1 MNNKMIIPHD
11 FQERL
16 INEVLHSFIY
26 NDKVLMQAMTG
37 AGKTVIFSFLAR
49 HFVYEHKQKVVILC
63 HKEELVEQTIETL
76 KILGFQYVQAVYS
89 KTKRLN
95 KVCDVYVCM
104 VETIYNRLSS
114 GKFSFEN
121 VGLLIADEAHI
132 LIHNKNFDFF
142 SQSKILGV
150 TATPVH
156 TKRIKFYRCK
166 FCKSDYDTQEI
177 CCDFESD
184 EWTRPFK
191 FSEIYD
197 DIVVGPDPKVLFDV
211 GQLVPEI
218 TFNKRFADISRLKVD
233 NTGDFSKKSLSEA
246 YEGEEQLFNCLL
258 NYQELAAGKKTI
270 IYNSS
275 TRHNLLIYEKFKE
288 AGVNVKMYDSVN
300 SDSSDRD
307 SIVNWFKNNRD
318 AVLLNVGCF
327 TTGLDVRD
335 IEAVILNTST
345 ASLSLFLQMVGRGG
359 RSARNIFKENFILID
374 GGGNVDRFG
383 EWSSPRDWEGIFR
396 DGIGEERC
404 KRNDILDIL
413 DCESC
418 GMMYPK
424 TEPKCPNCGHIPT
437 KKPKQNTIVNKED
450 DTVLKPIREIP
461 PPNAKKII
469 DYTRMVGE
477 GKAFAFNILANRI
490 LDMFIFYRVSK
501 RVYESNKLNGK
512 LERKINSFILPVY
525 FEIIKS
531 GLEGGNRTLS
541 KIKEKVFNKIDEY
554 YETKK

>member
-1 MNNKMIIPHD
+1 MNNKIIVPHD

-16 INEVLHSFIY
+16 INEVLHSFKN

-37 AGKTVIFSFLAR
+37 AGKTVIFSFLSR
-49 HFVYEHKQKVVILC
+49 HFVYERKQKVVILC

-76 KILGFQYVQAVYS
+76 KILGFQYVQAVHS

-114 GKFSFEN
+114 EKFSFEN

-166 FCKSDYDTQEI
+166 LCKSDYDTQEI

-184 EWTRPFK
+184 EWSRPFK

-197 DIVVGPDPKVLFDV
+197 DIVVGPDPNVLFNV

-218 TFNKRFADISRLKVD
+218 TFNKRFADISNLKVD

>member
-11 FQERL
+11 FQEKL
-16 INEVLHSFIY
+16 INEVLHSFIN

-49 HFVYEHKQKVVILC
+49 HFVDERKKKVVILC

-76 KILGFQYVQAVYS
+76 KILGFQYVQSVYS

-156 TKRIKFYRCK
+156 TKRVKFYRCK

-191 FSEIYD
+191 FSDIYD
-197 DIVVGPDPKVLFDV
+197 DIVVGPEPKVLFDV

-218 TFNKRFADISRLKVD
+218 TFNKRFADISSLKVD

-413 DCESC
+413 DCENC

-424 TEPKCPNCGHIPT
+424 TEPKCPNCGHIPA
-437 KKPKQNTIVNKED
+437 KKPKQNAITNKED
-450 DTVLKPIREIP
+450 DKVLKPIREIP

-531 GLEGGNRTLS
+531 DLKGGNRTLN
-541 KIKEKVFNKIDEY
+541 KIQEKVFNKIDKY